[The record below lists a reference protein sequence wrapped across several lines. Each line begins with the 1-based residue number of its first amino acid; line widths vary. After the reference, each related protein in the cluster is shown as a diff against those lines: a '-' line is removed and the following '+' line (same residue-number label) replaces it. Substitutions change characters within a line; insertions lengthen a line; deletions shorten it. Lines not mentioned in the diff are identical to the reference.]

1 MRNALFILKYFDIHS
16 KIIRFNF
23 TQFRVQQDGVYT
35 MLANTCQQNIQ
46 CTLDNAMKSTS
57 GPLRVEVN
65 NAKQKIAKIFEE
77 YTSLKKLKISVRHIL
92 DNLNIFSDFKQK
104 IQKLLK
110 KLK

>member
-1 MRNALFILKYFDIHS
+1 M
-16 KIIRFNF
+16 
-23 TQFRVQQDGVYT
+23 QQDGVYT

-65 NAKQKIAKIFEE
+65 NAKQQITKIFEE
-77 YTSLKKLKISVRHIL
+77 YTSLKKLKIAVRHIL
-92 DNLNIFSDFKQK
+92 DNLNIFSGFKQK